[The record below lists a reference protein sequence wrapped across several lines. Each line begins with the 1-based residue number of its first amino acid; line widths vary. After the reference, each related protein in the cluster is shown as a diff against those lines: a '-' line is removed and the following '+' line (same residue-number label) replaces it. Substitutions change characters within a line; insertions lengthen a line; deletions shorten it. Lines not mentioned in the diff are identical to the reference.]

1 MMKKLLI
8 NNLDLGRIY
17 VADTK
22 TVCVNLFISAG
33 ANCDNEKKGVAH
45 FLEHM
50 LIEALK
56 KDLQFISKYRLLGT
70 TSFDYTSFEIECI
83 NDMDIIEDA
92 FVILKN
98 IINGRYLSS
107 DYLETVRRDIELEFE
122 YLNSKTDLQNLQS
135 IFLKKGMPLSQ
146 PIGTKDF
153 ISKATFEDIVL
164 FHKLNYHNAS
174 IYIFVVGPIDVN
186 IIQNNAKIIFNDLK
200 EKSILQSQETHIKQ
214 FCVSKKSNVFNIN
227 SNGTKI
233 YIENTYLH
241 LSLYNR
247 AVEDFA
253 LMVLDNFM
261 EDYLEEYFN
270 FKTSCNITKI
280 RILGKFNYICIAI
293 KGQNILFNDSF
304 FIKLYYFIKKKLPG
318 VMTNILNEYIDFIK
332 HTPQLNACVICDEI
346 RNNFLY
352 GEPIFDKEKYVEC
365 LYELESFEIIDILY
379 CWLYQSKSINL

>member
-1 MMKKLLI
+1 MIKKLLI
-8 NNLDLGRIY
+8 NNLDLECIH

-22 TVCVNLFISAG
+22 TVCINLLISVG

-56 KDLQFISKYRLLGT
+56 NDVQFISKYRLLGT
-70 TSFDYTSFEIECI
+70 TSFDYTSFEIECV
-83 NDMDIIEDA
+83 NDMNIIEEA
-92 FVILKN
+92 FIILEN
-98 IINGRYLSS
+98 IINGRYLSC
-107 DYLETVRRDIELEFE
+107 DYLETVRRDIEFEFE
-122 YLNSKTDLQNLQS
+122 YLKSKTDLQNIQA

-153 ISKATFEDIVL
+153 ISKATFDDTVL
-164 FHKLNYHNAS
+164 FHKLNYHSAS
-174 IYIFVVGPIDVN
+174 MFIFVVGPVDFN
-186 IIQNNAKIIFNDLK
+186 SIQNNVKSVFNDLK
-200 EKSILQSQETHIKQ
+200 GKSIWQKSETRIKQ
-214 FCVSKKSNVFNIN
+214 FHVLKKSSIFNIN
-227 SNGTKI
+227 SNGSKI
-233 YIENTYLH
+233 YIENSYVH

-247 AVEDFA
+247 VVEDFA
-253 LMVLDNFM
+253 LMVLDNII

-270 FKTSCNITKI
+270 LKTSCNITKI

-304 FIKLYYFIKKKLPG
+304 FIKLYYFIKNILPG

-332 HTPQLNACVICDEI
+332 HTPQLNACVISDEL

-352 GEPIFDKEKYVEC
+352 GEPIYDKEKYLEC
-365 LYELESFEIIDILY
+365 LYNLQLFEIIDVLY
-379 CWLYQSKSINL
+379 CWLYQSKPINL